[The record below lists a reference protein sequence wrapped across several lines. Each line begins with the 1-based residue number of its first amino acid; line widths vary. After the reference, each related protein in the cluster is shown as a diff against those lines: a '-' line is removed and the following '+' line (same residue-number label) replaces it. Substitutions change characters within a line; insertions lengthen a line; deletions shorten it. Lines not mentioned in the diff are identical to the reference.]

1 MVNINE
7 YLTLIDT
14 PGLIDSTSI
23 VNMVDVDLVKKI
35 SPKKRIKPHTY
46 QLREGQ
52 GIMIGDLVRI
62 DYVEGEKNS
71 FTVFVS
77 NEIKIGRVASTN
89 IRGKDLNKTSYDVKY
104 NNDLVIN
111 GLGFIKIVNKG
122 KIDVY
127 VDKNVSVYFRKSLI

>member
-1 MVNINE
+1 
-7 YLTLIDT
+7 
-14 PGLIDSTSI
+14 
-23 VNMVDVDLVKKI
+23 MVDVDLVKKI

-77 NEIKIGRVASTN
+77 NEIKIARVASTN
-89 IRGKDLNKTSYDVKY
+89 KRGKDLNKTSYDVKY